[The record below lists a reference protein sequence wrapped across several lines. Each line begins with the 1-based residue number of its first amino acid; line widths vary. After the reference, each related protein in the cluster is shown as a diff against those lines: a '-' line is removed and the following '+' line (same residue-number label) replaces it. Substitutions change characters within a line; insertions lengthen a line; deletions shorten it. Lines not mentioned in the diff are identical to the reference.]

1 MPTPSH
7 LNNPLYFDFRAAR
20 RVPESH
26 AWTGLDDHP
35 VVDGGAPGSPD
46 AVPVVDLSDGDL
58 AGAAASVASAA
69 EQWGAFLLTGHG
81 VPEEL
86 LARVEDRIA
95 CMFALPAADKMRAVR
110 RPGDACGYGSPPIS
124 SFFTKCMWSEGYTFS
139 PASLR
144 GDLRK
149 LWPKA
154 GHDYASFCDVMEEF
168 HKEMRVLA
176 DKLLELF
183 LRALR
188 LTHEQVAAVEAERRI
203 AETMTATMHLNCKL
217 TYADKGRKLTTWR
230 DDVSCVCAGTRA
242 VGLIAHTDSGF
253 FTFVL
258 QSLVP
263 GLQLFRHGP
272 DRWVSVP
279 AVPGAFVVNVGD
291 LFHILTNGRF
301 HSVYH
306 RAVVNRDMDRISL
319 GYFLGP
325 PPHAKVAPLP
335 EAVTPGRAPAYRAV
349 TWPEYMGFR
358 KKAFATGGSAL
369 KMVAAGEPDDAGAA
383 VVHQSPPPLV
393 VSSYLFVVL
402 LDMPADARRLK
413 LSRPGRRRQGRGEE
427 EKDTLPLPNR
437 ASLAKEEETERLLCL
452 LHCMVESSLASNKM
466 HGRMLSDADQE
477 EDDAMAMA

>member
-46 AVPVVDLSDGDL
+46 AVPVVDLRDGDL

-81 VPEEL
+81 VSAEL

-183 LRALR
+183 LRALG

-203 AETMTATMHLNCKL
+203 AETMTATMHLNWYPRCP
-217 TYADKGRKLTTWR
+217 DPR
-230 DDVSCVCAGTRA
+230 RA

-258 QSLVP
+258 QSLVR

-349 TWPEYMGFR
+349 TWPEYMSFR

-369 KMVAAGEPDDAGAA
+369 KM
-383 VVHQSPPPLV
+383 
-393 VSSYLFVVL
+393 
-402 LDMPADARRLK
+402 
-413 LSRPGRRRQGRGEE
+413 
-427 EKDTLPLPNR
+427 DTL
-437 ASLAKEEETERLLCL
+437 
-452 LHCMVESSLASNKM
+452 
-466 HGRMLSDADQE
+466 
-477 EDDAMAMA
+477 

>member
-35 VVDGGAPGSPD
+35 VVDGGAPGSPGRR
-46 AVPVVDLSDGDL
+46 AGGGTSATATSPERQRAWRAPPSNGELSSSP
-58 AGAAASVASAA
+58 A
-69 EQWGAFLLTGHG
+69 HG

-95 CMFALPAADKMRAVR
+95 CMFALPAADKMRA
-110 RPGDACGYGSPPIS
+110 
-124 SFFTKCMWSEGYTFS
+124 GYTFS

-203 AETMTATMHLNCKL
+203 AETMTATMHLNWYPRCP
-217 TYADKGRKLTTWR
+217 DPR
-230 DDVSCVCAGTRA
+230 RA

-263 GLQLFRHGP
+263 GLQLSG
-272 DRWVSVP
+272 
-279 AVPGAFVVNVGD
+279 
-291 LFHILTNGRF
+291 TGRTGG
-301 HSVYH
+301 VYH

-393 VSSYLFVVL
+393 VSS
-402 LDMPADARRLK
+402 
-413 LSRPGRRRQGRGEE
+413 
-427 EKDTLPLPNR
+427 
-437 ASLAKEEETERLLCL
+437 
-452 LHCMVESSLASNKM
+452 
-466 HGRMLSDADQE
+466 
-477 EDDAMAMA
+477 

>member
-7 LNNPLYFDFRAAR
+7 LKNPLYFDFRAAR

-26 AWTGLDDHP
+26 AWPGLHDHP
-35 VVDGGAPGSPD
+35 VVDGGGEPGTPD
-46 AVPVVDLSDGDL
+46 AVPVVDLRDP
-58 AGAAASVASAA
+58 GAAAVARVARAA

-81 VPEEL
+81 VPAEL

-110 RPGDACGYGSPPIS
+110 GPGDACGYGSPPIS
-124 SFFTKCMWSEGYTFS
+124 SFFSKCMWSEGYTFS

-154 GHDYASFCDVMEEF
+154 GDDYASFCDVMEEF

-183 LRALR
+183 LRALG
-188 LTHEQVAAVEAERRI
+188 LTNEQVAAVEEERRI
-203 AETMTATMHLNCKL
+203 GETMTATMHLNWYPRCP
-217 TYADKGRKLTTWR
+217 DPR
-230 DDVSCVCAGTRA
+230 RA
-242 VGLIAHTDSGF
+242 LGLIAHTDSGF

-272 DRWVSVP
+272 DRWVAVP

-306 RAVVNRDMDRISL
+306 RAVVNRNLDRISL

-325 PPHAKVAPLP
+325 PPHAKVAPLR
-335 EAVTPGRAPAYRAV
+335 EAVPPGRTPAYRAV
-349 TWPEYMGFR
+349 TWPEYMGVR
-358 KKAFATGGSAL
+358 KKAFTTGASAL
-369 KMVAAGEPDDAGAA
+369 KMVAAAESDDADAA
-383 VVHQSPPPLV
+383 VHQQLV
-393 VSSYLFVVL
+393 LSS
-402 LDMPADARRLK
+402 
-413 LSRPGRRRQGRGEE
+413 
-427 EKDTLPLPNR
+427 
-437 ASLAKEEETERLLCL
+437 
-452 LHCMVESSLASNKM
+452 
-466 HGRMLSDADQE
+466 
-477 EDDAMAMA
+477 